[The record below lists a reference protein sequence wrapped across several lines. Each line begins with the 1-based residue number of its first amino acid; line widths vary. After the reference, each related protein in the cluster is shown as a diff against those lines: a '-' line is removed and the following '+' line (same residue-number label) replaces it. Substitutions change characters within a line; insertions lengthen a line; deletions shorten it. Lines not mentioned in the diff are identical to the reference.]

1 MTHQPNVTRRS
12 VLAGACAAGTAL
24 VAGCAGYG
32 SGPAAPPPPA
42 PPAGAAPGALV
53 ATGDVPVGGGVI
65 LAAQKVVVTQPVA
78 GTFKAFDT
86 TCTHQGCTV
95 NAVADGTIDCPC
107 HGSRYAV
114 ADGAVVAGPAPAP
127 LPEKKITVE
136 GTTISLA

>member
-1 MTHQPNVTRRS
+1 
-12 VLAGACAAGTAL
+12 
-24 VAGCAGYG
+24 
-32 SGPAAPPPPA
+32 
-42 PPAGAAPGALV
+42 PGALV

-65 LAAQKVVVTQPVA
+65 LAAQKVVVTQPTA

-95 NAVADGTIDCPC
+95 NAVANGTIDCPC

-114 ADGAVVAGPAPAP
+114 ADGSVVDGPAPAP
-127 LPEKKITVE
+127 LPEQKITVE